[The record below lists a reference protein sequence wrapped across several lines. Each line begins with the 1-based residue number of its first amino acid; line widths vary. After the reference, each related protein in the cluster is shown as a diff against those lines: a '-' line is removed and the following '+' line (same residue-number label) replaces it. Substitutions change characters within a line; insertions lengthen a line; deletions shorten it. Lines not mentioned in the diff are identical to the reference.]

1 MWSFKTHLPYKQD
14 PFVDIKSLSSLQH
27 IVHYVHLQRHY
38 NLKNDCIPLHTRYSK
53 TCVTPHACG
62 KVTDPHFTQV
72 STLKISYTYQL
83 LLCQWLFLLPHDT
96 SNSSNTNT
104 LKKHDVEK
112 GVHWLFASQQSNVPL
127 RSPNCIHPSSV
138 AYHTSRYK
146 TEARETGKI
155 ISNSLNVSLTLH
167 SPMYWKHQFV
177 TARSPSTIS
186 KIFVSGMQWN
196 QIFGRNK
203 A

>member
-1 MWSFKTHLPYKQD
+1 MSTCK
-14 PFVDIKSLSSLQH
+14 DIIISKMIAYLFIS
-27 IVHYVHLQRHY
+27 
-38 NLKNDCIPLHTRYSK
+38 RYSK

-127 RSPNCIHPSSV
+127 RSPNCTHPSSF

-186 KIFVSGMQWN
+186 KIFFWN
-196 QIFGRNK
+196 AMKSNFWQKQSIVLHINPP
-203 A
+203 